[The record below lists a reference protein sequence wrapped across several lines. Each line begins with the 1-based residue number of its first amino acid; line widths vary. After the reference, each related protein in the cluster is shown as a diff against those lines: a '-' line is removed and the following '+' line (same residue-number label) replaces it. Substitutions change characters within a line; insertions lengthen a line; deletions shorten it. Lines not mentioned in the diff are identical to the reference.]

1 MGGCRACGLPQWLSG
16 KESARSAGATGDMGS
31 IPGLGRSLGGGKSNP
46 LHYPCLEN
54 PMDRGTWQVT
64 VHGVAR
70 VDLVTKQQQG

>member
-16 KESARSAGATGDMGS
+16 KESSRSAGATGDVGS

-54 PMDRGTWQVT
+54 PTEEPGGLQSLQLERAGHD
-64 VHGVAR
+64 
-70 VDLVTKQQQG
+70 